1 MGQNLR
7 ISLYPSS
14 PLQVSVHGGG
24 ASAGASFFP
33 PVVDESLAAIAAYVG
48 LLDIIMVYVR

>member
-1 MGQNLR
+1 MDQSLR
-7 ISLYPSS
+7 VSLYPSL
-14 PLQVSVHGGG
+14 PLQVVIHGGG

-33 PVVDESLAAIAAYVG
+33 PFVDESLAAMAAYVG